1 MGIYLGS
8 NSLGGGGAGGGGSL
22 LTGTS
27 TYRAL
32 LIGGG
37 GNGYYGTTYGA
48 GGSGA
53 GAFFDTILSFY
64 NDTAYNVVVGAG
76 GGTTSFET
84 AIGKFQAPTGGSGRR
99 VSAGYA
105 GASGGG
111 ANSANTNFQKGGV
124 PNLYNAKGERLAS
137 INLAYKYHTGSN
149 YDPNF
154 YTFDWL
160 KAPGLQTL
168 GFPGGYADSGYE
180 SGGGGGAGGPGQS
193 NTGNGRGGDARTSD
207 IITTTTATSASVG
220 DVDSGEV
227 WFGRGGYGGRLSTV
241 DTSYPGHGPG
251 TGGGGQGSSIYPG
264 GISSGD
270 SGCVILK
277 VPTTTDFTQTGA
289 TTYTDQGMTAIIW
302 TGAGTFQLNS

>member
-8 NSLGGGGAGGGGSL
+8 NSLGGGGAGGGSI

-37 GNGYYGTTYGA
+37 GNGFLGVTYGA

-84 AIGKFQAPTGGSGRR
+84 AIGKVQAPTGGEGRR
-99 VSAGYA
+99 VSAGKD

-111 ANSANTNFQKGGV
+111 GNSSNTSLRVGGV
-124 PNLYNAKGERLAS
+124 PYLYNAKGEQLAP
-137 INLAYKYHTGSN
+137 IDIGYKYSTNTN
-149 YDPNF
+149 YDQFF
-154 YTFDWL
+154 YTKDWL
-160 KAPGLQTL
+160 KTPGLQTL
-168 GFPGGYADSGYE
+168 GFPGGYADGGYE
-180 SGGGGGAGGPGQS
+180 SGGGGGAGGAGAS
-193 NTGNGRGGDARTSD
+193 NMSNGTGGLGRASD

-220 DVDSGEV
+220 EVNGGEV
-227 WFGRGGYGGRLSTV
+227 WFGAGGYGGRLSSVNT
-241 DTSYPGHGPG
+241 TRIGKG
-251 TGGGGQGSSIYPG
+251 TGTGAGGQGSHVAAGVSD
-264 GISSGD
+264 GD

-277 VPTTTDFTQTGA
+277 VPTSTDFTQTGA